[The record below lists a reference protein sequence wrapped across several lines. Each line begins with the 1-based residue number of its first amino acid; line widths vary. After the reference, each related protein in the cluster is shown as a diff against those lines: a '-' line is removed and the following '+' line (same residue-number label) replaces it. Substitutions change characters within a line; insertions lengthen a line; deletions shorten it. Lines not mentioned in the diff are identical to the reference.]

1 MADTQ
6 HVGIEADV
14 RVGKMLFVVTV
25 FVGCLN
31 AAEKDE
37 LHRNQLQEP
46 NGPKQDSLILM
57 VFTNAA
63 LRYIT
68 SALYGFFL

>member
-25 FVGCLN
+25 FV
-31 AAEKDE
+31 
-37 LHRNQLQEP
+37 
-46 NGPKQDSLILM
+46 
-57 VFTNAA
+57 
-63 LRYIT
+63 
-68 SALYGFFL
+68 